1 MKRKLASVVALILI
15 IALNLTACSV
25 PRLKLFEKTVPVESI
40 TILNEGGEYD
50 DEWGYIIPMLPDANG
65 ELKYQIEY
73 QVGPDNASN
82 KQVAFDYQ
90 VVIDKPHG
98 FVYDSEPNDDN
109 VSVDK
114 NGLVTFKKGGGMV
127 KVQLTPLDGSDVSA
141 TITIAAL
148 KLFEESVFVESIT
161 ILNEGLE
168 YNETRGNYVVI
179 RPDENGE
186 WKYQIEYE
194 VTPDNATNKQ
204 VVFSYDTQN
213 NYVTID
219 ENGLVTFTEG
229 GKMVKVHLTPK
240 DGSAVC
246 TDITI
251 IALK

>member
-90 VVIDKPHG
+90 VVYDSPLV
-98 FVYDSEPNDDN
+98 FDDSEPNDDN

-161 ILNEGLE
+161 ILNEGLK
-168 YNETRGNYVVI
+168 YDASGTPYVVI

-204 VVFSYDTQN
+204 VVFSYDTQK

-246 TDITI
+246 TEITI
-251 IALK
+251 VALK